1 MSIFGCD
8 CRSNCTGLAAVAS
21 IILGIIAAGLRY
33 MGIIT
38 VTPAFAWTVFGI
50 AVVYLLVALTTFII
64 KDNIP
69 RCICASLPTFLAG
82 ILGTVLTA
90 VILLAIPFEAT
101 SIIGAIITGAL
112 VLFFSLIITVS
123 ACIVK
128 CAAGCGDD
136 E

>member
-1 MSIFGCD
+1 MFGCE
-8 CRSNCTGLAAVAS
+8 CKTGCTALAVVAS
-21 IILGIIAAGLRY
+21 LILGIIAAGLRY
-33 MGIIT
+33 MAIIT

-50 AVVYLLVALTTFII
+50 AVVFLLAALAVFIF
-64 KDNIP
+64 KDRVP
-69 RCICASLPTFLAG
+69 GCICDSIAAWLTG

-90 VILLAIPFEAT
+90 VILLAIPFAAT